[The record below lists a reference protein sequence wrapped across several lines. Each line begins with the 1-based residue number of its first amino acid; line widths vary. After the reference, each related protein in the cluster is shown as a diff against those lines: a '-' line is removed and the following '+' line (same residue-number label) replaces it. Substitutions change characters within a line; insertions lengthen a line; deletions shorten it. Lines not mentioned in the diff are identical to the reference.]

1 MMNITGYQCFNQN
14 SKWLLLPISVL
25 SHSRWVPI
33 RPDKPLRVNIHLICS
48 SVKESFIKTMIITMG
63 MAANKWFNKNAK
75 QLLLLLLLSH
85 HLLLI
90 HPSSPP
96 INSINPPHVNKTP
109 CKQLVSSDP
118 NLRSKV
124 TYPSYLDLSAT
135 QHRSLCWD
143 FHCNRERYE
152 LVGIYLVWTGITIV
166 MAVKTPGKQIPPGK
180 DVIETSPRQWSE
192 LLPLALCDHL
202 LVPFWPHLCDHPGSF
217 LLVVLLTFH
226 TYDIWHIW
234 KIFMVTNC
242 GKHKS
247 DSVYLKV
254 TLLSKSSS

>member
-1 MMNITGYQCFNQN
+1 
-14 SKWLLLPISVL
+14 
-25 SHSRWVPI
+25 
-33 RPDKPLRVNIHLICS
+33 
-48 SVKESFIKTMIITMG
+48 MIITMG
-63 MAANKWFNKNAK
+63 MAANKWFNQNEK
-75 QLLLLLLLSH
+75 QLLLRLLLSH

-90 HPSSPP
+90 HLSSRP
-96 INSINPPHVNKTP
+96 INSINPPQDNKTP

-180 DVIETSPRQWSE
+180 DVIETPPRQWSE

-202 LVPFWPHLCDHPGSF
+202 LVRFWPHLCDHPGNQVNIS
-217 LLVVLLTFH
+217 H
-226 TYDIWHIW
+226 IWHMTHMKNIHGDQLW
-234 KIFMVTNC
+234 E
-242 GKHKS
+242 
-247 DSVYLKV
+247 D
-254 TLLSKSSS
+254 

>member
-25 SHSRWVPI
+25 SHSRWLLI

-48 SVKESFIKTMIITMG
+48 SVKESFIKIMIWIYR
-63 MAANKWFNKNAK
+63 
-75 QLLLLLLLSH
+75 QL
-85 HLLLI
+85 
-90 HPSSPP
+90 
-96 INSINPPHVNKTP
+96 
-109 CKQLVSSDP
+109 
-118 NLRSKV
+118 
-124 TYPSYLDLSAT
+124 
-135 QHRSLCWD
+135 SLCWD

-152 LVGIYLVWTGITIV
+152 LVGIYLVWTGITIL
-166 MAVKTPGKQIPPGK
+166 MAVKTPEKQIPPWK
-180 DVIETSPRQWSE
+180 DVIETPPRQWSE

>member
-1 MMNITGYQCFNQN
+1 MRCRALWSYDDDQN
-14 SKWLLLPISVL
+14 DEYHRISVL
-25 SHSRWVPI
+25 QSKFKMITSPE
-33 RPDKPLRVNIHLICS
+33 ICPEPFQVGAHQAWQAS
-48 SVKESFIKTMIITMG
+48 PG
-63 MAANKWFNKNAK
+63 
-75 QLLLLLLLSH
+75 Q
-85 HLLLI
+85 
-90 HPSSPP
+90 HPP
-96 INSINPPHVNKTP
+96 
-109 CKQLVSSDP
+109 
-118 NLRSKV
+118 
-124 TYPSYLDLSAT
+124 
-135 QHRSLCWD
+135 HRSLCWD

-180 DVIETSPRQWSE
+180 DVIETPPRQWSE

-202 LVPFWPHLCDHPGSF
+202 LVRFWPHLCDHPGSF

-242 GKHKS
+242 VKNKS